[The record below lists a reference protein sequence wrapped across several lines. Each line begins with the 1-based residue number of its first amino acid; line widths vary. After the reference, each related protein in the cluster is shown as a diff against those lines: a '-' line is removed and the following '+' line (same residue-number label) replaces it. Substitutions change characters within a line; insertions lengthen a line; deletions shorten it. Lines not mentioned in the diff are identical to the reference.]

1 MLDSVDDV
9 EVVGEAED
17 GQEAIDM
24 VESLEPDV
32 VVMDIS
38 MPRLDGLEAT
48 ERIRA
53 MNETAEVLILSI
65 HANPTFVRQALRK
78 GARGYVLKRTLSAE
92 LLSALYQVHGGER
105 FLSQQ
110 LESSGTDYTAG

>member
-1 MLDSVDDV
+1 MLDAVDDV

-48 ERIRA
+48 ERIRD
-53 MNETAEVLILSI
+53 MNETAVLILSM
-65 HANPTFVRQALRK
+65 HANPTFVRQALRR
-78 GARGYVLKRTLSAE
+78 GARGYVLKRTLSDE
-92 LLSALYQVHGGER
+92 LVSALYQVHGGER

-110 LESSGTDYTAG
+110 LESSATDYTME